1 MSKQVQYYIKQTTTR
16 VTYRDSRG
24 RFVSKEKAISEG
36 IVPKV
41 KEVTIYRTDSGA
53 FASEEKVKK
62 SKKKVVDVIDKSQTG
77 LSYQGVLGQ
86 SLRRNILESV
96 TNGEKVG
103 FIYKNRFYE
112 VSKKNLT
119 KIERSWNEIYNKAV
133 DRFKDGDSL
142 YFTIDIGVTKG
153 KLVIDFDSLIPTEM
167 KKSSKEFK
175 QGKRLIDKDIQRIL
189 RSNKLI

>member
-1 MSKQVQYYIKQTTTR
+1 MSKQVQYYIKQTTAR

-24 RFVSKEKAISEG
+24 RFVSKEKAIKEG
-36 IVPKV
+36 LVPQV
-41 KEVTIYRTDSGA
+41 KEVTIYRTDAGA
-53 FASEEKVKK
+53 FASEEKVIK
-62 SKKKVVDVIDKSQTG
+62 SKKKIVDVIDKAQSG

-96 TNGEKVG
+96 VNGDKIG
-103 FIYKNRFYE
+103 FIYKNRFYQ
-112 VSKKNLT
+112 VSKKDLS
-119 KIERSWNEIYNKAV
+119 KVERAWNQIYNKSV
-133 DRFKDGDSL
+133 DRFKQGDSL

-153 KLVIDFDSLIPTEM
+153 KLAIDFDSLIPTEM
-167 KKSSKEFK
+167 KKTSKEFK